1 MKRLTT
7 TQKLWG
13 TLGIIWIAMLL
24 LVGWLAWENRQTLE
38 NERRASIEHIVKS
51 VHGQLEALQKRAELG
66 ELTEAEAQ
74 QRAIDNIASVRFGD
88 GEYVFAFDNNLDI
101 VSHPNRPRAVMWTT
115 SHAVL
120 PVTAKC
126 RRLAMSRIYR
136 NGDGRWRR
144 EFTWMTSTLPLSP
157 G

>member
-74 QRAIDNIASVRFGD
+74 QRAIDNIASIIICDVSITSLCLDVLTFKRFIR
-88 GEYVFAFDNNLDI
+88 FL
-101 VSHPNRPRAVMWTT
+101 
-115 SHAVL
+115 
-120 PVTAKC
+120 
-126 RRLAMSRIYR
+126 
-136 NGDGRWRR
+136 
-144 EFTWMTSTLPLSP
+144 
-157 G
+157 

>member
-74 QRAIDNIASVRFGD
+74 QRGKSWQQRLNSSLMRRTTRKPAGRVPGTR
-88 GEYVFAFDNNLDI
+88 L
-101 VSHPNRPRAVMWTT
+101 RA
-115 SHAVL
+115 
-120 PVTAKC
+120 
-126 RRLAMSRIYR
+126 
-136 NGDGRWRR
+136 G
-144 EFTWMTSTLPLSP
+144 P
-157 G
+157 GC

>member
-74 QRAIDNIASVRFGD
+74 QLVPFVGVIFS
-88 GEYVFAFDNNLDI
+88 
-101 VSHPNRPRAVMWTT
+101 
-115 SHAVL
+115 
-120 PVTAKC
+120 
-126 RRLAMSRIYR
+126 
-136 NGDGRWRR
+136 
-144 EFTWMTSTLPLSP
+144 
-157 G
+157 